1 MDNTI
6 QQLTAVFE
14 SLHQALGAV
23 EDLFASGFGSDD
35 IQLVASEDDPFTG
48 TSGVRSGRHDIQVT
62 AAPGERRH
70 AIARMVLERN
80 GGTIAGVDV

>member
-1 MDNTI
+1 MTDTI
-6 QQLTAVFE
+6 QQLRAVFA

-23 EDLFASGFGSDD
+23 EDLFASGFGSGD
-35 IQLVASEDDPFTG
+35 IQLVASEDDPSSSTP
-48 TSGVRSGRHDIQVT
+48 GVRSGRHDIHVT

-80 GGTIAGVDV
+80 GGTIASVDL